1 MSICVN
7 LIPDSHKQEKGEA
20 KVSHC
25 GRMDLLGWKVSG
37 KVVRP
42 GLGSGEALGPTE
54 TTRLLVPDAPTTG
67 TTTTTVLQHT
77 PLIAQ
82 RRVLPAGSAQKDA
95 LSHWL
100 HLFDFSPLC
109 VFKCAAQTLPPPPL
123 LWSSTRAEC
132 CCHHPGKR
140 YAAPIVQCWDPTSR
154 RETGGKFKP
163 NSCLTLG

>member
-7 LIPDSHKQEKGEA
+7 LIPDSHKQDKGEA

-54 TTRLLVPDAPTTG
+54 TTRLLVPDAPTTTG

-77 PLIAQ
+77 PLVAQ
-82 RRVLPAGSAQKDA
+82 RSVASRVCPKRCIVTLV
-95 LSHWL
+95 
-100 HLFDFSPLC
+100 
-109 VFKCAAQTLPPPPL
+109 VF
-123 LWSSTRAEC
+123 
-132 CCHHPGKR
+132 
-140 YAAPIVQCWDPTSR
+140 V
-154 RETGGKFKP
+154 
-163 NSCLTLG
+163 

>member
-7 LIPDSHKQEKGEA
+7 LIPDSYKQDKGEA

-25 GRMDLLGWKVSG
+25 GKMDLLGWKVPG

-54 TTRLLVPDAPTTG
+54 TTRLLVPDAPTTTG
-67 TTTTTVLQHT
+67 TDTTVLQHT

-95 LSHWL
+95 SSHWL
-100 HLFDFSPLC
+100 YLFDFSPLC
-109 VFKCAAQTLPPPPL
+109 VFQMCCPDTPTTTTTVVQHTGRVLLPPSGQKVRRPHRPML
-123 LWSSTRAEC
+123 GSNVSPGNRWKSVESSN
-132 CCHHPGKR
+132 
-140 YAAPIVQCWDPTSR
+140 PT
-154 RETGGKFKP
+154 
-163 NSCLTLG
+163 LV

>member
-7 LIPDSHKQEKGEA
+7 LIPDSYKQEKGEA

-54 TTRLLVPDAPTTG
+54 TTRLLVPDAPTTTG

-77 PLIAQ
+77 PLVAQ
-82 RRVLPAGSAQKDA
+82 RSVASRVCPKRCIVTLV
-95 LSHWL
+95 
-100 HLFDFSPLC
+100 
-109 VFKCAAQTLPPPPL
+109 VF
-123 LWSSTRAEC
+123 
-132 CCHHPGKR
+132 
-140 YAAPIVQCWDPTSR
+140 V
-154 RETGGKFKP
+154 
-163 NSCLTLG
+163 